1 MNARAVFFAHLGF
14 NGLVLMAALGG
25 FYLAAAV
32 GGNVARGAAAMAVAE
47 LIGFALV
54 WQAWHGCPFTQL
66 EKRLL
71 AEEGRRT
78 YEGPCLAHYA
88 REWLGVSLT
97 ERGAD
102 VVSVCVILLPA
113 AGAVLSLW

>member
-1 MNARAVFFAHLGF
+1 MNARTVFFAHLGF
-14 NGLVLMAALGG
+14 NGLVLVVALGG
-25 FYLAAAV
+25 FGLAAVV
-32 GGNVARGAAAMAVAE
+32 GGNVARSVAAMAIME

-71 AEEGRRT
+71 AKEGLSA

-88 REWLGVSLT
+88 RQWLGVSLT

-102 VVSVCVILLPA
+102 VVSVCIILLPA
-113 AGAVLSLW
+113 AGAMLSLL